1 MGFVERPFA
10 IRGSYVSIASM
21 GTGRRF
27 LVWGALALGLGL
39 IVVFAM
45 PSYRQGEAS
54 IAGTTAR
61 DFALELSGKPMRLSD
76 LRGKVVVLDFW
87 ASWCPP
93 CVEEAPALNRLQ
105 KYIESRNALVLGVS
119 ADEDAFAFSKFLV
132 DHGVTF
138 PAYRDPATKDRISPI
153 ALSYGTSVI
162 PEAYIIDRH
171 GKIARKV
178 IGPQQWDSPDMRA
191 YFDTLLAQN

>member
-1 MGFVERPFA
+1 MG
-10 IRGSYVSIASM
+10 M
-21 GTGRRF
+21 GRR
-27 LVWGALALGLGL
+27 LLAWGALAFGIGI

-61 DFALELSGKPMRLSD
+61 DFALELSGKPLRLSD

-93 CVEEAPALNRLQ
+93 CVDEAPSLNRLQ
-105 KYIESRNALVLGVS
+105 KYIESRNAIVLGVA
-119 ADEDAFAFSKFLV
+119 ADEDPYAFSKFLI
-132 DHGVTF
+132 DQGVTF
-138 PAYRDPATKDRISPI
+138 PTYRDPATKEHSSPI
-153 ALSYGTSVI
+153 ALSYGTSMI
-162 PEAYIIDRH
+162 PETYIIDRH

-178 IGPQQWDSPDMRA
+178 IGRQEWDSPDMRA
-191 YFDTLLAQN
+191 YFDSLLAED

>member
-1 MGFVERPFA
+1 MG
-10 IRGSYVSIASM
+10 IR
-21 GTGRRF
+21 RR
-27 LVWGALALGLGL
+27 LLAWSALAFGIGI

-61 DFALELSGKPMRLSD
+61 DFALELAGKPIRLSD

-93 CVEEAPALNRLQ
+93 CVDEAPSLNRLQ
-105 KYIESRNALVLGVS
+105 KYIESRNALVLGVA
-119 ADEDAFAFSKFLV
+119 ADEDPYAFSKFLV
-132 DHGVTF
+132 DQGVAF
-138 PAYRDPATKDRISPI
+138 PTYRDPATKEHSSPI
-153 ALSYGTSVI
+153 ALSYGTSMI
-162 PEAYIIDRH
+162 PETYIIDRH

-178 IGPQQWDSPDMRA
+178 IGRQEWDSPDMRA
-191 YFDTLLAQN
+191 YFDSLLAEN

>member
-1 MGFVERPFA
+1 MG
-10 IRGSYVSIASM
+10 IS
-21 GTGRRF
+21 RR
-27 LVWGALALGLGL
+27 LLAWGVLAFGIGI

-61 DFALELSGKPMRLSD
+61 DFSLELSGKPIRLSD

-93 CVEEAPALNRLQ
+93 CVDEAPSLNRLQ
-105 KYIESRNALVLGVS
+105 KYIESRNAMVLGVA
-119 ADEDAFAFSKFLV
+119 ADEDPYAFSKFLI
-132 DHGVTF
+132 DQGVTF
-138 PAYRDPATKDRISPI
+138 PAYRDPGTKEHASPI
-153 ALSYGTSVI
+153 ALSYGTSMI
-162 PEAYIIDRH
+162 PETYIIDRH

-178 IGPQQWDSPDMRA
+178 IGRQDWDSPDMRA
-191 YFDTLLAQN
+191 YFDSLLAQN

>member
-1 MGFVERPFA
+1 MG
-10 IRGSYVSIASM
+10 M
-21 GTGRRF
+21 GRRF
-27 LVWGALALGLGL
+27 LTWGALAFGIGI

-61 DFALELSGKPMRLSD
+61 DFALELSGKPLRLSD

-93 CVEEAPALNRLQ
+93 CVDEAPSLNRLQ
-105 KYIESRNALVLGVS
+105 KYIESRNAIVLGVA
-119 ADEDAFAFSKFLV
+119 ADEDPYAFSKFLI
-132 DHGVTF
+132 DQGVTF
-138 PAYRDPATKDRISPI
+138 PTFRDPATKEHSSPI
-153 ALSYGTSVI
+153 ALSYGTSMI
-162 PEAYIIDRH
+162 PETYIIDRH

-178 IGPQQWDSPDMRA
+178 IGRQEWDSPDMRA
-191 YFDTLLAQN
+191 YFDSLLAEN

>member
-1 MGFVERPFA
+1 MG
-10 IRGSYVSIASM
+10 M
-21 GTGRRF
+21 GRRF
-27 LVWGALALGLGL
+27 LTWGALAFGIGI

-61 DFALELSGKPMRLSD
+61 DFALELSGKPLRLSD

-93 CVEEAPALNRLQ
+93 CVDEAPSLNRLQ
-105 KYIESRNALVLGVS
+105 KYIESRNATVLGVA
-119 ADEDAFAFSKFLV
+119 ADEDPYAFSKFLV
-132 DHGVTF
+132 DQGVTF
-138 PAYRDPATKDRISPI
+138 PTYRDPATKEHSSPI
-153 ALSYGTSVI
+153 ALSYGTSMI
-162 PEAYIIDRH
+162 PETYIIDRH

-178 IGPQQWDSPDMRA
+178 IGRQEWDSPDMRA
-191 YFDTLLAQN
+191 YFDSLLAEN